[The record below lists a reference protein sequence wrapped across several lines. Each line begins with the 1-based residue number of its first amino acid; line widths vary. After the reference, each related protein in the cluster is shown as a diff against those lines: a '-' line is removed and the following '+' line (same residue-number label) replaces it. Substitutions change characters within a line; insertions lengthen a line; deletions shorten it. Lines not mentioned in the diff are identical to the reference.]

1 MTSVLDDYW
10 DDDWIEIPTMVNGG
24 AQGVDMICYDWANA
38 QKNIDIILMQAEW
51 SRYGKSAG
59 FKRNMEMLAIGHYVL
74 AFWDGQSR
82 GTRHTIDNALNKG
95 LSTHVH
101 VWRD

>member
-1 MTSVLDDYW
+1 M
-10 DDDWIEIPTMVNGG
+10 INGG

-51 SRYGKSAG
+51 SKYGKSAG
-59 FKRNMEMLAIGHYVL
+59 FKRNLEMLAVADYVL
-74 AFWDGQSR
+74 AFWDGKSR

-95 LSTHVH
+95 LSTHVF